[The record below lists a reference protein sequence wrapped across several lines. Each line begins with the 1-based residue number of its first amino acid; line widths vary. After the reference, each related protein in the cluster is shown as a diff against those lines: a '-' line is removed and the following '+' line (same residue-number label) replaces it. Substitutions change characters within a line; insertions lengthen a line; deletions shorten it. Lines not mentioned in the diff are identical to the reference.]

1 MRTVLLVAHV
11 GLAIVLFGP
20 VTWAASAFP
29 RHLLPEGLAD
39 ARALHRVCR
48 LYGPA
53 TLAVAAVGAALAQV
67 GGWFAQGWVGASFAL
82 FVAGWGLLV
91 GVVLPDQGRAI
102 AALEAGRDATGLRPR
117 LRLAAGAW
125 SALWLVVLVLMI
137 AKPF

>member
-20 VTWAASAFP
+20 VTWAASAFA
-29 RHLLPEGLAD
+29 RHLLPEDLPD

-53 TLAVAAVGAALAQV
+53 TLAVAAVGAALAAT
-67 GGWFAQGWVGASFAL
+67 GGWFAQWWVNVSFVLFAL
-82 FVAGWGLLV
+82 GWGLLV
-91 GVVLPDQGRAI
+91 GVVLPDQARAI
-102 AALEAGRDATGLRPR
+102 AALEAGRPATASRTR
-117 LRLAAGAW
+117 LRLAAGGW
-125 SALWLVVLVLMI
+125 SALWLVILVLMI